1 MLFLQG
7 LLDSINSMKSVKLY
21 SYEFATGAVAKVTPL
36 LVGEVA
42 IACMNE
48 SPRIVDGKVYVLVI
62 GVITRRVW
70 DMRGRIV
77 LHCGSLGHVVRE
89 NAAAS
94 GVVVVA
100 RGSSSIGGATSL
112 SRFSNSAGG
121 GILRRHLPSTLLA
134 GHCILL
140 SASSLASAG
149 FW

>member
-7 LLDSINSMKSVKLY
+7 LLDSINSMKSIKLY

-70 DMRGRIV
+70 DMRGWIV
-77 LHCGSLGHVVRE
+77 LYCGSLGHVVRE
-89 NAAAS
+89 SVAAS
-94 GVVVVA
+94 GVVVA
-100 RGSSSIGGATSL
+100 RGSSSIGGAS
-112 SRFSNSAGG
+112 
-121 GILRRHLPSTLLA
+121 I
-134 GHCILL
+134 
-140 SASSLASAG
+140 
-149 FW
+149 